1 MRRVRN
7 KDERALAVHSTQG
20 PKSPTSLN
28 VDVDLCS
35 SCPVKHSSYVVGER
49 DIQSCRKDHVVAL

>member
-28 VDVDLCS
+28 VNRGFMLFV
-35 SCPVKHSSYVVGER
+35 SCQTLFLR
-49 DIQSCRKDHVVAL
+49 